1 MEEQEQ
7 QDLKLEME
15 EALPI
20 L

>member
-1 MEEQEQ
+1 
-7 QDLKLEME
+7 LKLEME